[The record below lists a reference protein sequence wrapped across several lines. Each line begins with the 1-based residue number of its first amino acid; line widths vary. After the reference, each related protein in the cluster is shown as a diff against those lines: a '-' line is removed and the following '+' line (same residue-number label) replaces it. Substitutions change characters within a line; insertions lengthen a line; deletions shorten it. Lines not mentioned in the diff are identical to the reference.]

1 MQILVLVFH
10 FPPISGGGVVVI
22 TEIINKFVELGNDVT
37 VITPDLQWNGEV
49 YNPEINSKIKVIRTN
64 TPSRSNIK
72 VAARRCQSEIKDVAI
87 QLGRKEK
94 FDFIFTVFHPFHLVP
109 KAAVEAAKELKIP
122 SIVKIDDAIYQK
134 SSGIKSIQRKIE
146 KIVNGKTLR
155 NADYVLVVNEE
166 TKNVVEKEYDVK
178 PENMFII
185 PNGVDLSLFKK
196 SEKKNQKKIIF
207 TGAMYHHRGLDI
219 LLDSIPKIVKQ
230 FPDVKFVLI
239 GSGTEMENLKQIVQE
254 KKIDNNIEFKGWI
267 DRKNIPE
274 NIQDA
279 ILGIGPLRL
288 TEVTKGALPI
298 KVLEYMAS
306 SLPII
311 AKKGTLP
318 SKILSDNENGFFIE
332 NSDELAEKIMVLLND
347 EKMVNSMGQKSFE
360 MVQQFSWNNV
370 VKNIVNILQKN

>member
-1 MQILVLVFH
+1 MVFH

-37 VITPDLQWNGEV
+37 VITPDLEWNGEV

-87 QLGRKEK
+87 QLGKKEK
-94 FDFIFTVFHPFHLVP
+94 FDFIFTIFHPFHLVP
-109 KAAVEAAKELKIP
+109 KAAVEASKELKIP

-134 SSGIKSIQRKIE
+134 SSGIKLIQRKIE

-155 NADYVLVVNEE
+155 NADYVLVANEE
-166 TKNVVEKEYDVK
+166 TKNIVEKEYDVK

-196 SEKKNQKKIIF
+196 SEKRNQRKIIF

-219 LLDSIPKIVKQ
+219 LLNSIPKIVKQ

-254 KKIDNNIEFKGWI
+254 KKIESNIEFKGWI

-279 ILGIGPLRL
+279 VLGIGPLRL

-318 SKILSDNENGFFIE
+318 REILIDNENGFFIE
-332 NSDELAEKIMVLLND
+332 NSDELAEKIMILLDD
-347 EKMVNSMGQKSFE
+347 EKMINSMGQKSFE
-360 MVQQFSWNNV
+360 MVQQFSWNDV
-370 VKNIVNILQKN
+370 VKNIVNVLQKN